1 MNQMDLKNQ
10 KRMAAEVLKCGENR
24 VWIDPNRIEDVA
36 DAITRADIRTA
47 IQSGSIRALP
57 VRGISRGRAR
67 HRLAQ
72 KAKGRRRGQGSR
84 KGTSRA
90 RRPKKEAWIQT
101 IRPLRATLRE
111 LRDEGKI
118 TRSVY
123 REFYMKAKGGMFR
136 SRNNLLMHLKTEGYL
151 KGEN

>member
-1 MNQMDLKNQ
+1 MKTMDLKNQ

-24 VWIDPNRIEDVA
+24 VWIDPNRIEDIA

-67 HRLAQ
+67 LRMAQ

-84 KGTSRA
+84 KGTSTA
-90 RRPKKEAWIQT
+90 RKPKKEAWIQT

-111 LRDEGKI
+111 LRDGGKI
-118 TRSVY
+118 TRTVY